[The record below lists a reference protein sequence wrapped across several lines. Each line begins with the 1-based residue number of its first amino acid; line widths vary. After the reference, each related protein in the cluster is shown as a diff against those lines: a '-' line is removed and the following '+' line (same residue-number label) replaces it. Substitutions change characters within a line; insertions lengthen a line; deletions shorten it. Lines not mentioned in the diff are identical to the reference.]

1 MRAGEVSYYG
11 WMLGTFGV
19 FLSTPAELP
28 VFTVNILLTNTK
40 VVRIAYLIA
49 IWIHISVCKKKL
61 IQNFLL
67 DPRRTPYVNCC
78 TLLLWH
84 NELKAHTQ
92 LCDVINLR
100 LHLGSLRVFC
110 ERSPVCFMLHA
121 AVTIFSTLL
130 GTLACL
136 PLVARGCDRSGRTTI
151 SHLRFII
158 NVVLT
163 SVGWLLCGRLWT
175 SVRDFG
181 GWMTTALN
189 YWSNVLLG
197 AWPRS
202 YGELQFVQCH
212 RCFVYRPFDTA
223 VIQCFDTYCGACYI
237 LISQIIFFSCDIL
250 LCRSNLWFLFLSHN
264 LSCLKL
270 SFLVNLIF
278 VNWLISYIVYWFEV
292 LIYV

>member
-1 MRAGEVSYYG
+1 M
-11 WMLGTFGV
+11 
-19 FLSTPAELP
+19 
-28 VFTVNILLTNTK
+28 
-40 VVRIAYLIA
+40 
-49 IWIHISVCKKKL
+49 
-61 IQNFLL
+61 
-67 DPRRTPYVNCC
+67 
-78 TLLLWH
+78 WH

-175 SVRDFG
+175 SGAGMTGFLFIVVVLLKCSNGLRGNSPAFVLLVRDFG
-181 GWMTTALN
+181 G
-189 YWSNVLLG
+189 
-197 AWPRS
+197 
-202 YGELQFVQCH
+202 
-212 RCFVYRPFDTA
+212 
-223 VIQCFDTYCGACYI
+223 
-237 LISQIIFFSCDIL
+237 
-250 LCRSNLWFLFLSHN
+250 
-264 LSCLKL
+264 
-270 SFLVNLIF
+270 
-278 VNWLISYIVYWFEV
+278 
-292 LIYV
+292 

>member
-1 MRAGEVSYYG
+1 MPVSAVRSH
-11 WMLGTFGV
+11 W
-19 FLSTPAELP
+19 
-28 VFTVNILLTNTK
+28 FTSQV
-40 VVRIAYLIA
+40 
-49 IWIHISVCKKKL
+49 
-61 IQNFLL
+61 
-67 DPRRTPYVNCC
+67 
-78 TLLLWH
+78 WH

-175 SVRDFG
+175 SG
-181 GWMTTALN
+181 AGMT
-189 YWSNVLLG
+189 G
-197 AWPRS
+197 
-202 YGELQFVQCH
+202 F
-212 RCFVYRPFDTA
+212 
-223 VIQCFDTYCGACYI
+223 
-237 LISQIIFFSCDIL
+237 
-250 LCRSNLWFLFLSHN
+250 
-264 LSCLKL
+264 
-270 SFLVNLIF
+270 
-278 VNWLISYIVYWFEV
+278 
-292 LIYV
+292 